1 MIFGIDDG
9 SFFMFCQ
16 PHHVLDL
23 PGVENFLAQFELKYG
38 IQVFCLLNCSTSLKT
53 FLFTF

>member
-38 IQVFCLLNCSTSLKT
+38 IQVFCLLNCTTSLKT